1 MNGLRGGEI
10 TPAMVFED
18 VYFRI
23 SLVYYLI
30 AEPRLQK
37 LFENS
42 VFTLAHALKP
52 ALFYEM
58 AFRVATRRSVARI
71 EQGTGR
77 SLALKTKAS
86 RHYASAMAV
95 PTSSQP
101 EQVQN
106 DIHVRSISMVLEYEC

>member
-1 MNGLRGGEI
+1 MNGLRGCEM
-10 TPAMVFED
+10 TPAIVFEG

-23 SLVYYLI
+23 SLVWYLI
-30 AEPRLQK
+30 AQQK
-37 LFENS
+37 LFDNS

-52 ALFYEM
+52 ALFCEM

-71 EQGTGR
+71 EQGIGR